1 MQCQALAEQLTITT
15 TKVTAKAMSL
25 MEDKMIDYSETILE
39 LKAGEKELSKLLQQ
53 RDFAGSWDK
62 CNDLIVALIDLKFW
76 LDKHK

>member
-1 MQCQALAEQLTITT
+1 MEQPITLTI
-15 TKVTAKAMSL
+15 KVIVKAMFL
-25 MEDKMIDYSETILE
+25 MGDKMIDYSETILE

-62 CNDLIVALIDLKFW
+62 CNDLIIALIDLKCW

>member
-1 MQCQALAEQLTITT
+1 
-15 TKVTAKAMSL
+15 
-25 MEDKMIDYSETILE
+25 MIDYSETILE

-62 CNDLIVALIDLKFW
+62 CNDLIIALIDLKFW